1 MKRIGITQ
9 KIVFDKNNVLCDLLE
24 SSYSSYFSKLG
35 IILVPISNFTE
46 DTKKYLEELKLEGFI
61 LSGGNNVN
69 PNLYNS
75 SEIMGDVFEQRDK
88 TEKCVM
94 DYAIEKKLPVFGICR
109 GFEFINVYFKGK
121 LSKVDAKTHIAKIH
135 EIKVSNEKKN
145 IIVNSYHELGI
156 ERNNLSDELEPF
168 SICLQD
174 NTVESFKHKKL
185 AIIGVMWHPERN
197 KLKQDEKFNE
207 KLITSF
213 FKV

>member
-1 MKRIGITQ
+1 METKSYKILRKLVLSRSHRIGSYAGREYL
-9 KIVFDKNNVLCDLLE
+9 KLLE
-24 SSYSSYFSKLG
+24 
-35 IILVPISNFTE
+35 PIDIFTE

-145 IIVNSYHELGI
+145 INIIAASPNKDETIKDSVVNYSGT
-156 ERNNLSDELEPF
+156 NPN
-168 SICLQD
+168 
-174 NTVESFKHKKL
+174 
-185 AIIGVMWHPERN
+185 
-197 KLKQDEKFNE
+197 
-207 KLITSF
+207 F
-213 FKV
+213 FPKYSP